1 MNIYIKKYF
10 PLSLILILLSI
21 NLFAD
26 RLPLET
32 NDAVQV
38 GHVTK
43 LLWQSTKLTETEGE
57 KLLKIVKYPH
67 DDVASYAF
75 VTAIVRNPDNFL
87 EILKYASNL
96 KVGNV
101 YKIANEIRIL
111 LKNNNNILSQFQKKM
126 QNKKL
131 SYYSTSTPDD
141 YYRDALVYNAI
152 RKARENQEPV
162 IIPAKIMFN
171 WKQKGLLKYAGKPSA
186 QAFDYIFSI
195 IKKQKKSNAFHKL
208 IFALSA
214 YEKVFVSEAV
224 DKLRDVKVTNLEK
237 EAMKVYLNKN
247 RCRLTSKEYNMI
259 QKIFHEITK
268 IQKKSNN

>member
-1 MNIYIKKYF
+1 MNNSIKKYF
-10 PLSLILILLSI
+10 PLGLILILLSI

-26 RLPLET
+26 RLPLEA

-43 LLWQSTKLTETEGE
+43 LLWQSTKLTETEGD
-57 KLLKIVKYPH
+57 KLFKIVKYQH

-75 VTAIVRNPDNFL
+75 VTAIVRKPDNFL
-87 EILKYASNL
+87 EILKYASSL

-101 YKIANEIRIL
+101 HKIANEIMIL
-111 LKNNNNILSQFQKKM
+111 QKTNNNILSQFQKKM
-126 QNKKL
+126 KNKKL
-131 SYYSTSTPDD
+131 SYYSASTPDD

-152 RKARENQEPV
+152 RKAREKQEPV

-171 WKQKGLLKYAGKPSA
+171 WKQKGLLKYAGKPSV

-195 IKKQKKSNAFHKL
+195 IKKQKKKSNTSHKL

-247 RCRLTSKEYNMI
+247 RYRLTLKEYNLI
-259 QKIFHEITK
+259 QKIFHKITK
-268 IQKKSNN
+268 RSVN